1 MLPLG
6 KTYAEVVSQFQWKIP
21 ERFNIAQACCE
32 RWADGSGRIALIYAN
47 PSGRISTLSFDAL
60 NAMTN
65 RLANL
70 LVAQGL
76 KKGDRIAIL
85 LSQRPEAAIAHLACQ
100 KIGAIAVPLFVL
112 FQTDA
117 LRYRLNDSDTRLV
130 ITDEENWPKIE
141 SLRPDLPNLTTTVVV
156 DLGSREDTGLIDWE
170 KGLAKSG
177 DKFSTVASSADDPAL
192 IIYTSGTTGSPKGAL
207 HAQRVLLG
215 HLPGVEFPHEFFP
228 KADDLFWTPADWAWI
243 GGLLDVLLPSLY
255 HGVPVLAHRMAKFD
269 PEAALHLMAQHKVR
283 NSFLPP
289 TALKIMRTV
298 PHPRKFG
305 AKLRSIGSGGE
316 SLGAEIL
323 SWGQETFDLMIN
335 EFYGQ
340 TECNLIVGN
349 CAAIMP
355 VRPGAMGKA
364 IPGHHVAILDGNGE
378 VVADN
383 TLGEI
388 AVHKADPVMFLNY
401 WQNESATAAKFRGD
415 WLLTGDM
422 GRKDADGY
430 FHYVGRS
437 DDVITTAGYR
447 VGPGEVEDCLLKHP
461 AIAMAAVVGL
471 PDDLRTESITAFVVL
486 KPGLAPNKDL
496 AAAIQDFVKGR
507 LAAHA
512 YPRRVE
518 FMENLPMTATGKIM
532 RRELRD
538 RFSAKITAS

>member
-6 KTYAEVVSQFQWKIP
+6 KTYTEVASRFRWKIP
-21 ERFNIAQACCE
+21 QRFNIAQACCE
-32 RWADGSGRIALIYAN
+32 RWADGSGRIALIHAD
-47 PSGRISTLSFDAL
+47 PVGRISTLSFDTL

-117 LRYRLNDSDTRLV
+117 LRYRLNDSGAQLI
-130 ITDEENWPKIE
+130 ITDRENWPKIE
-141 SLRPDLPNLTTTVVV
+141 ALKSDLLDLATAVVV
-156 DLGSREDTGLIDWE
+156 DLGSREDIGLIDWE
-170 KGLAKSG
+170 KGLATSR
-177 DKFSTVASSADDPAL
+177 DQFSAVASLADDPAL

-228 KADDLFWTPADWAWI
+228 KPNDLFWTPADWAWI

-269 PEAALHLMAQHKVR
+269 PEAALHLMAQHKVK

-298 PHPRKFG
+298 PDPRKFG

-323 SWGQETFDLMIN
+323 TWGQETFDLMIN

-349 CAAIMP
+349 CASIMP

-364 IPGHHVAILDGNGE
+364 IPGHDVAIVDSNGD
-378 VVADN
+378 VVPDN

-388 AVHKADPVMFLNY
+388 AVRKDDPVMFLNY
-401 WQNESATAAKFRGD
+401 WQNEAATTAKFRGD

-422 GRKDADGY
+422 GRKDSDGY

-471 PDDLRTESITAFVVL
+471 PDELRTESITAFVVL
-486 KPGLAPNKDL
+486 RSGLTPGNDL
-496 AAAIQDFVKGR
+496 AMEIQAFVKGR

-518 FMENLPMTATGKIM
+518 FMESLPMTATGKIM

-538 RFSAKITAS
+538 RFSSKAPS

>member
-1 MLPLG
+1 MLPRG
-6 KTYAEVVSQFQWKIP
+6 KTYAEITSQFQWKIP
-21 ERFNIAQACCE
+21 HRFNIAQACCE
-32 RWADGSGRIALIYAN
+32 RWANGSGRIALIHAG
-47 PSGRISTLSFDAL
+47 PLGRITTLSFDAL

-70 LVAQGL
+70 IVAQGIRP
-76 KKGDRIAIL
+76 GDRIAIL
-85 LSQRPEAAIAHLACQ
+85 LSQRPEAAAAHLACQ

-112 FQTDA
+112 FQSDA
-117 LRYRLNDSDTRLV
+117 LRYRLNDSGARLI
-130 ITDEENWPKIE
+130 ITDKENWPKIE
-141 SLRPDLPNLTTTVVV
+141 SLKADLPNLATAVVV
-156 DLGSREDTGLIDWE
+156 DLASRESSGLIDWE
-170 KGLAKSG
+170 QGLAKSS
-177 DKFSTVASSADDPAL
+177 DKFSAIASLADDPAL

-228 KADDLFWTPADWAWI
+228 QTDDLFWTPADWAWI

-255 HGVPVLAHRMAKFD
+255 HGVPVLAQRMAKFD
-269 PEAALHLMAQHKVR
+269 PEAALHLMAQHKVK

-289 TALKIMRTV
+289 TALKIMRTI
-298 PHPRKFG
+298 PNPRKFG
-305 AKLRSIGSGGE
+305 ATLRSIGSGGE

-323 SWGQETFDLMIN
+323 NWGQETFDLTIN

-355 VRPGAMGKA
+355 VRPGAMGKP
-364 IPGHHVAILDGNGE
+364 IPGHEVAVVDSNGDI
-378 VVADN
+378 VSDN

-388 AVHKADPVMFLNY
+388 AVRRIDPVMFLNY
-401 WQNESATAAKFRGD
+401 WQNDAATKTKFRGE

-422 GRKDADGY
+422 GRKDSDGY
-430 FHYVGRS
+430 FHYIGRN

-471 PDDLRTESITAFVVL
+471 PDVLRTESITAFIVL
-486 KPGLAPNKDL
+486 KSGVTPDDNLAHN
-496 AAAIQDFVKGR
+496 IQDFVRER

-518 FMENLPMTATGKIM
+518 FMESLPMTATGKIM

-538 RFSAKITAS
+538 RYASDTKS

>member
-1 MLPLG
+1 MLPRG
-6 KTYAEVVSQFQWKIP
+6 KTYAEITSQFQWKIP
-21 ERFNIAQACCE
+21 HRFNIAQACCE
-32 RWADGSGRIALIYAN
+32 RWANGSGRIALIHAG
-47 PSGRISTLSFDAL
+47 PLGRITTLSFDAL

-70 LVAQGL
+70 IVAQGIRP
-76 KKGDRIAIL
+76 GDRIAIL
-85 LSQRPEAAIAHLACQ
+85 LSQRPEAAAAHLACQ

-112 FQTDA
+112 FQSDA
-117 LRYRLNDSDTRLV
+117 LRYRLNDSGARLI
-130 ITDEENWPKIE
+130 ITDKENWPKIE
-141 SLRPDLPNLTTTVVV
+141 SLKADLPNLATAVVV
-156 DLGSREDTGLIDWE
+156 DLASRESSGLIDWE
-170 KGLAKSG
+170 QGLAKSS
-177 DKFSTVASSADDPAL
+177 DKFSAIASLADDPAL

-228 KADDLFWTPADWAWI
+228 QTDDLFWTPADWAWI

-255 HGVPVLAHRMAKFD
+255 HGVPVLAQRMAKFD
-269 PEAALHLMAQHKVR
+269 PEAALHLMAQHKVK

-289 TALKIMRTV
+289 TALKIMRTI
-298 PHPRKFG
+298 PNPRKFG
-305 AKLRSIGSGGE
+305 ATLRSIGSGGE

-323 SWGQETFDLMIN
+323 NWGQETFDLTIN

-355 VRPGAMGKA
+355 VRPGAMGKP
-364 IPGHHVAILDGNGE
+364 IPGHEVAVVDSNGAI
-378 VVADN
+378 VSDN

-388 AVHKADPVMFLNY
+388 AVRRIDPVMFLNY
-401 WQNESATAAKFRGD
+401 WQNDAATKTKFRGE

-422 GRKDADGY
+422 GRKDSDGY
-430 FHYVGRS
+430 FHYIGRN

-471 PDDLRTESITAFVVL
+471 PDVLRTESITAFIVL
-486 KPGLAPNKDL
+486 KSGVTPDDNLAHN
-496 AAAIQDFVKGR
+496 IQDFVRER

-518 FMENLPMTATGKIM
+518 FMESLPMTATGKIM

-538 RFSAKITAS
+538 RYASDTKS

>member
-1 MLPLG
+1 MLPQG
-6 KTYAEVVSQFQWKIP
+6 KTYAEVTSQFQWEIP
-21 ERFNIAQACCE
+21 RRFNIAHACCE
-32 RWADGSGRIALIYAN
+32 RWADGSGRIALIHAD
-47 PSGRISTLSFDAL
+47 SLGHITTFSFDAL

-70 LVAQGL
+70 LVAQGV
-76 KKGDRIAIL
+76 KQGDRVAIL
-85 LSQRPEAAIAHLACQ
+85 LSQRPEAAAAHLACQ

-117 LRYRLNDSDTRLV
+117 LRYRLNDSGALLI
-130 ITDEENWPKIE
+130 ITDKENWPKIE
-141 SLRPDLPNLTTTVVV
+141 SLKADLPNLSTAVVI
-156 DLGSREDTGLIDWE
+156 DLGSHESSGLIDWE
-170 KGLAKSG
+170 QGLAKSS
-177 DKFSTVASSADDPAL
+177 DKFSAVASLADDPAL

-228 KADDLFWTPADWAWI
+228 QTDDLFWTPADWAWI

-298 PHPRKFG
+298 PNPKKFG

-323 SWGQETFDLMIN
+323 TWGQETFNLTIN

-340 TECNLIVGN
+340 TECNLIIGN
-349 CAAIMP
+349 CAGIMP
-355 VRPGAMGKA
+355 VRPGAMGKT
-364 IPGHHVAILDGNGE
+364 IPGHEVAIVDSNGAI
-378 VVADN
+378 VSDN

-388 AVHKADPVMFLNY
+388 AVRSPDPVMFLNY
-401 WQNESATAAKFRGD
+401 WQNEAATKAKFRGD

-422 GRKDADGY
+422 GRKDSDGY

-471 PDDLRTESITAFVVL
+471 PDALRTESIAAFVVL
-486 KPGLAPNKDL
+486 KSGVTPDDHLAKD
-496 AAAIQDFVKGR
+496 IQDFIKKR

-518 FMENLPMTATGKIM
+518 FIESLPMTATGKIM

-538 RFSAKITAS
+538 RYASDAK

>member
-1 MLPLG
+1 MLPQG
-6 KTYAEVVSQFQWKIP
+6 KTYAEVISQFHWKIP
-21 ERFNIAQACCE
+21 RRFNIAHACCE
-32 RWADGSGRIALIYAN
+32 RWADGSGRIALIHAD
-47 PSGRISTLSFDAL
+47 PLGRIATFSFDAL

-76 KKGDRIAIL
+76 KHGDRVAIL
-85 LSQRPEAAIAHLACQ
+85 LSQRPEAAAAHLACQ

-117 LRYRLNDSDTRLV
+117 LRYRLNDSGALLI
-130 ITDEENWPKIE
+130 ITDKENWPKID
-141 SLRPDLPNLTTTVVV
+141 SLKADLPNLTTAVVV
-156 DLGSREDTGLIDWE
+156 DLGPHESSGLIDWE
-170 KGLAKSG
+170 KGLAKSS
-177 DKFSTVASSADDPAL
+177 DRFSAIASLADDPAL

-228 KADDLFWTPADWAWI
+228 QTDDLFWTPADWAWI

-269 PEAALHLMAQHKVR
+269 PEATLHLMAQHKIK

-298 PHPRKFG
+298 PNPKKFG

-323 SWGQETFDLMIN
+323 AWGQETFDLTIN

-349 CAAIMP
+349 CAGIMP
-355 VRPGAMGKA
+355 VQPGAMGKT
-364 IPGHHVAILDGNGE
+364 IPGHEVAVVDSNGAI
-378 VVADN
+378 VSDN

-388 AVHKADPVMFLNY
+388 AVRSPDPVMFLNY
-401 WQNESATAAKFRGD
+401 WQNEAATKAKFRGE

-422 GRKDADGY
+422 GRRDTDGY
-430 FHYVGRS
+430 FHYIGRS

-471 PDDLRTESITAFVVL
+471 PDALRTESITAFVVL
-486 KPGLAPNKDL
+486 KSSVTPDDHLAKN
-496 AAAIQDFVKGR
+496 IQDFVKER

-518 FMENLPMTATGKIM
+518 FIENLPMTATGKIM

-538 RFSAKITAS
+538 RYASDVK

>member
-1 MLPLG
+1 MLPQG
-6 KTYAEVVSQFQWKIP
+6 KTYTEVTSQFQWKIP
-21 ERFNIAQACCE
+21 HRFNIAQACCE
-32 RWADGSGRIALIYAN
+32 RWADGSGRVALIHVD
-47 PSGRISTLSFDAL
+47 PLGHIITLSFDAL

-76 KKGDRIAIL
+76 KQGDRVAIL
-85 LSQRPEAAIAHLACQ
+85 LSQRPEAAAAHLACQ

-117 LRYRLNDSDTRLV
+117 LRYRLNDSGARLI
-130 ITDEENWPKIE
+130 ITDKENWPKIE
-141 SLRPDLPNLTTTVVV
+141 NLKVDLPNLATAVVV
-156 DLGSREDTGLIDWE
+156 DLGPRESSGLIDWE
-170 KGLAKSG
+170 KGLAKSS
-177 DKFSTVASSADDPAL
+177 DKFSAISSLADDPAL

-228 KADDLFWTPADWAWI
+228 KKDDLFWTPADWAWI

-298 PHPRKFG
+298 PNPSKFG

-316 SLGAEIL
+316 SLGGEIL
-323 SWGQETFDLMIN
+323 AWGQEAFDLSIN

-340 TECNLIVGN
+340 TECNLIIGN

-355 VRPGAMGKA
+355 VRPGATGKP
-364 IPGHHVAILDGNGE
+364 IPGHEVAVIDSDGA
-378 VVADN
+378 VVSDN

-388 AVHKADPVMFLNY
+388 AVRAPDPVMFLNY
-401 WQNESATAAKFRGD
+401 WQNDAATKMKFRGE

-422 GRKDADGY
+422 GRKDSDGY
-430 FHYVGRS
+430 FHYIGRS

-447 VGPGEVEDCLLKHP
+447 VGPGEVEDCLLRHP

-471 PDDLRTESITAFVVL
+471 PDALRTESITAFVVL
-486 KPGLAPNKDL
+486 KSGVTSDDNLAKN
-496 AAAIQDFVKGR
+496 IQDFVKER

-518 FMENLPMTATGKIM
+518 FIESLPTTATGKIM
-532 RRELRD
+532 RRELRN
-538 RFSAKITAS
+538 RYASDMKS

>member
-1 MLPLG
+1 MLPQG
-6 KTYAEVVSQFQWKIP
+6 KTYTEVASQFQWKIP
-21 ERFNIAQACCE
+21 HRFNIAQACCE
-32 RWADGSGRIALIYAN
+32 RWADGSGRIALIHID
-47 PSGRISTLSFDAL
+47 PLSRITSLSFDAL

-70 LVAQGL
+70 LVAQGINQ
-76 KKGDRIAIL
+76 GDRIAIL
-85 LSQRPEAAIAHLACQ
+85 LSQRPEAAAAHLACQ

-117 LRYRLNDSDTRLV
+117 LRYRLSDSGARLI
-130 ITDEENWPKIE
+130 ITDKENWPKID
-141 SLRPDLPNLTTTVVV
+141 SLKADLPNLATAVVV
-156 DLGSREDTGLIDWE
+156 DLGPKESCGLIDWE
-170 KGLAKSG
+170 RGLAKSS
-177 DKFSTVASSADDPAL
+177 DKFFAIPSLADDPAL

-228 KADDLFWTPADWAWI
+228 QTNDLFWTPADWAWI

-298 PHPRKFG
+298 PNPRKFG
-305 AKLRSIGSGGE
+305 ARFRSIGSGGE
-316 SLGAEIL
+316 SLGTEIL
-323 SWGQETFDLMIN
+323 AWGQEAFNLTIN

-355 VRPGAMGKA
+355 VQPGAMGKA
-364 IPGHHVAILDGNGE
+364 IPGHEVAVVDSNGAIA
-378 VVADN
+378 ADN

-388 AVHKADPVMFLNY
+388 AVRGPDPVMFLNY
-401 WQNESATAAKFRGD
+401 WQNDAATKAKFRGK

-422 GRKDADGY
+422 GRKDSDGY
-430 FHYVGRS
+430 FHYIGRS

-471 PDDLRTESITAFVVL
+471 PDAVRTESITAFVVL
-486 KPGLAPNKDL
+486 KSGVTSDDHLVQN
-496 AAAIQDFVKGR
+496 IQNFVKER

-518 FMENLPMTATGKIM
+518 FLESLPMTATGKIM
-532 RRELRD
+532 RRDLRD
-538 RFSAKITAS
+538 RYAASAKS